1 MTQPA
6 VPQHSFPFLSDH
18 AEVQRVRYEKAAELR
33 AKGINPYPAF
43 FEITHLAKTIL
54 DTPED
59 YLEKPDQV
67 VSLMGRVMSIR
78 RFGKGGFFPL
88 QDRTGQIQVYISM
101 KDISEQDFE
110 VYKSYLDIGDI
121 VGVVGTV
128 FKTQTGE
135 VTVQASQFRILTKTT
150 RPLPE
155 KWHGLTDI
163 ETRYRQRYTDLIM
176 NREVMETF
184 KQRSQILTSMRH
196 FLSSKDFLEVET
208 PMMQPLYGG
217 ANARPFTTHHNALGL
232 DLYLRIAP
240 ELYLK
245 RLVVGGM
252 HRVYEINRNF
262 RNEGISVH
270 HNPEFTMLELYC
282 AGWNC
287 SLMMDFVEELMSETL
302 RLATGSTVIQ
312 LGEKTYDLAARPWAR
327 ITILDALKKYAGLD
341 LNWSM
346 DLATV
351 KSLSKGFHLPDSI
364 TTGLDAII
372 YLFEEECE
380 KFLVEPTFITEF
392 PKAISPLAKEKDEN
406 PEITDRFELYIKTM
420 ELANGFSELNDPLEQ
435 FARLAEQVERRKGGD
450 MEAVGII
457 DEDFVR
463 SLEFGLPPTAGLGV
477 GIDRFVMVATN
488 SSSIRDVIL
497 FPLMK
502 PRKEAGDHSESE
514 AGSEAKGEE

>member
-1 MTQPA
+1 MTE
-6 VPQHSFPFLSDH
+6 QHFPFLSDH
-18 AEVQRVRYEKAAELR
+18 TEFQRVRYEKAEELR
-33 AKGINPYPAF
+33 QKGINPYPAF
-43 FEITHLAKTIL
+43 FNPSHLSTDILNHADDYVGKT
-54 DTPED
+54 
-59 YLEKPDQV
+59 DQV
-67 VSLMGRVMSIR
+67 VTLMGRVMTIR
-78 RFGKGGFFPL
+78 RFGKGGFFHL
-88 QDRTGQIQVYISM
+88 QDRNGQIQIYISM
-101 KDISEQDFE
+101 KEISEESFE
-110 VYKSYLDIGDI
+110 VYKSQLDIGDI
-121 VGVVGTV
+121 VGITGTV
-128 FKTQTGE
+128 FLTQTGE
-135 VTVQASQFRILTKTT
+135 VTVQASEFKFLTKTT

-176 NREVMETF
+176 NREVLDTF
-184 KQRSQILTSMRH
+184 RKRSNIIGCMRS
-196 FLSSKDFLEVET
+196 FLNNQDFLEVET

-217 ANARPFTTHHNALGL
+217 ANARPFTTHLNALDM

-287 SLMMDFVEELMSETL
+287 SLMMDFVEQLMSETL
-302 RLATGSTVIQ
+302 RLATGSTEIQ
-312 LGEKTYDLAARPWAR
+312 LGDQTFDLAKRPWAR
-327 ITILDALKKYAGLD
+327 ISILGALEKYCNLS

-346 DLATV
+346 DFATV
-351 KSLSKGFHLPDSI
+351 RSLAKGFHIPDSVN
-364 TTGLDAII
+364 TGLDAII
-372 YLFEEECE
+372 FLFEENCE
-380 KFLVEPTFITEF
+380 QYLIEPTFITEF
-392 PKAISPLAKEKDEN
+392 PKAISPLAKAKDDD
-406 PEITDRFELYIKTM
+406 PEITDRFELYIKKM
-420 ELANGFSELNDPLEQ
+420 ELANGFSELNDPMEQ
-435 FARLAEQVERRKGGD
+435 YARLAEQVERRKGGD

-463 SLEFGLPPTAGLGV
+463 ALEFGLPPTAGLGV

-488 SSSIRDVIL
+488 STSIRDVIL

-502 PRKEAGDHSESE
+502 PKKEAPEKGAEAEQSAENES
-514 AGSEAKGEE
+514 

>member
-1 MTQPA
+1 MTEQ
-6 VPQHSFPFLSDH
+6 QFPFLSDH
-18 AEVQRVRYEKAAELR
+18 NDFQRVRYEKADELR

-43 FEITHLAKTIL
+43 FNPSHLSTDIL
-54 DTPED
+54 
-59 YLEKPDQV
+59 LNPDDFVGKADEV
-67 VSLMGRVMSIR
+67 VTLMGRVMTIR
-78 RFGKGGFFPL
+78 RFGKGGFFHL
-88 QDRTGQIQVYISM
+88 QDRRGQIQIYISM
-101 KDISEQDFE
+101 KDISEESFE
-110 VYKSYLDIGDI
+110 VYKSQLDIGDI
-121 VGVVGTV
+121 VGITGTV
-128 FKTQTGE
+128 FLTKTGE
-135 VTVQASQFRILTKTT
+135 VTVQASEFKMLTKTT

-163 ETRYRQRYTDLIM
+163 EARYRQRYTDLIM
-176 NREVMETF
+176 NRDVLDTF
-184 KQRSQILTSMRH
+184 RKRSNIIGSMRS
-196 FLSSKDFLEVET
+196 FLNEQDFLEVET

-217 ANARPFTTHHNALGL
+217 ANARPFTTHLNALDM

-287 SLMMDFVEELMSETL
+287 SLMMNFVEELMSETL
-302 RLATGSTVIQ
+302 RLATGSTEIQ
-312 LGEKTYDLAARPWAR
+312 LGEQTFDLAKRPWAR
-327 ITILDALKKYAGLD
+327 ISILGALEKYCNLSLD
-341 LNWSM
+341 WSM
-346 DLATV
+346 DLPTV
-351 KSLSKGFHLPDSI
+351 KSIATEFGIPGTI

-372 YLFEEECE
+372 YLFEENCE
-380 KFLVEPTFITEF
+380 QYLIEPTFITEF
-392 PKAISPLAKEKDEN
+392 PKAISPLAKGMDDN
-406 PEITDRFELYIKTM
+406 PEITDRFELYIKKM
-420 ELANGFSELNDPLEQ
+420 ELANGFSELNDPKEQ
-435 FARLAEQVERRKGGD
+435 YARLAEQVERRKGGD

-463 SLEFGLPPTAGLGV
+463 SLEVGLPPTAGLGV

-488 SSSIRDVIL
+488 STSIRDVIL

-502 PRKEAGDHSESE
+502 PKKENPNQDQSETESSQ
-514 AGSEAKGEE
+514 AEENE